1 MGNIMAICDYIVN
14 NTEVD
19 WRLAICGV
27 LVDSVRAET
36 GESLEKIYGR
46 LLSLGTQIEDEMGVY
61 GEEKTF

>member
-1 MGNIMAICDYIVN
+1 MENIMTICDYIVN
-14 NTEVD
+14 NTNTD

-46 LLSLGTQIEDEMGVY
+46 LLSLGTKIENEMGLF
-61 GEEKTF
+61 ENE